1 MCVCTRSTLSVCMY
15 IARSPIEKTEGCN
28 HMTCKK
34 CRHDFCWVCMEDW
47 KCHNSST
54 GGYFRSVGEGNISG
68 LLGRKILQVCRWGG
82 GVILGEGDTSSLG
95 WGGEIFRSVGGAS
108 HQTTV
113 GPNSTK
119 PEVCPS

>member
-68 LLGRKILQVCRWGG
+68 LLGRRILQVCWGG
-82 GVILGEGDTSSLG
+82 GYFRSVGEGDTSSLG
-95 WGGEIFRSVGGAS
+95 GGGGGGGGERCSGLL
-108 HQTTV
+108 
-113 GPNSTK
+113 GPDD
-119 PEVCPS
+119 CRA